1 MGLLRQEYWSGLP
14 FPSLGIVP
22 TQELNPHLLH
32 CSWILYCWAT
42 GELPYR
48 VLIQPC
54 YLKLCSKDQQHW
66 HHLGAY
72 CEHRISDFTP
82 ELLIPI
88 GMHNKFEKHCWD
100 FERIKLADWVTDRRN
115 RLLYNFPLMTVTL
128 ASSNVCQTNCLLVT
142 VIDYYCY

>member
-1 MGLLRQEYWSGLP
+1 MCVDLNFHDIECYCCYLVVSDSFVTPWIGAHKAPLFMGLLRQEYWSGLP

-32 CSWILYCWAT
+32 CRWILYCWAT

-72 CEHRISDFTP
+72 CEQRISDFTP

-88 GMHNKFEKHCWD
+88 GMHNKFEKHC
-100 FERIKLADWVTDRRN
+100 
-115 RLLYNFPLMTVTL
+115 
-128 ASSNVCQTNCLLVT
+128 
-142 VIDYYCY
+142 